1 MRRSS
6 RVFRLSLAIAVALAL
21 VCVLRSS
28 SLVQSRASAPML
40 GSSRLQTQRVQMTP
54 ACAPPVLRRSQ
65 MPYGVAPRGPLDQE
79 VQRHGMQRD
88 VKVHESMFSR
98 VGRVIR
104 SYTNSFISKMEDPE
118 KILDQAVEDMQKD
131 LIKLRQASAQVM
143 ASQKQIQTKYNTA
156 KNTADEWYKRAE
168 LALEK
173 GEEDLAREALSRKKT
188 FTEVANG
195 LKSQLEQQEK
205 AMSTLLGNVRTLE
218 GKLAEAK
225 SKKDTLKARAASA
238 RTQKQIS
245 EMTSGLDTSSAFSA
259 FEKMEEKVTALEA
272 ESESVAILAGNDSLE
287 SSFKELEQG
296 NVDDDLMALKRKM
309 GGEATRP
316 VAGTLV
322 KSDAK
327 IDSELE
333 ALRNKMNKP

>member
-1 MRRSS
+1 
-6 RVFRLSLAIAVALAL
+6 
-21 VCVLRSS
+21 
-28 SLVQSRASAPML
+28 
-40 GSSRLQTQRVQMTP
+40 
-54 ACAPPVLRRSQ
+54 
-65 MPYGVAPRGPLDQE
+65 MP
-79 VQRHGMQRD
+79 RHSMQRD

-309 GGEATRP
+309 SGEATRP
-316 VAGTLV
+316 VAGTLT
-322 KSDAK
+322 KSGDKVDAV
-327 IDSELE
+327 S
-333 ALRNKMNKP
+333 